1 MSKHRRGA
9 TDGDSVTLGKTLE
22 DYEDENKIKWEYVHF
37 YDGTKYKKPIDKSL
51 EEW

>member
-22 DYEDENKIKWEYVHF
+22 DYENEDEIKWKYVHF
-37 YDGTKYKKPIDKSL
+37 YDKQEYKPTKKTI